1 MTQEEV
7 TRIINTYYSDKIQ
20 MATFKET
27 DLNLLLF
34 KLKQDGLKEFR
45 GYSVSLIDKQF
56 STEEEVRSVIDQVIA
71 ENEIW
76 YNTL

>member
-34 KLKQDGLKEFR
+34 KIKQDGLKEFR
-45 GYSVSLIDKQF
+45 GYAVSLTDKPF
-56 STEEEVRSVIDQVIA
+56 STEEEVRSVIDQVIV
-71 ENEIW
+71 ENETW
-76 YNTL
+76 YNS